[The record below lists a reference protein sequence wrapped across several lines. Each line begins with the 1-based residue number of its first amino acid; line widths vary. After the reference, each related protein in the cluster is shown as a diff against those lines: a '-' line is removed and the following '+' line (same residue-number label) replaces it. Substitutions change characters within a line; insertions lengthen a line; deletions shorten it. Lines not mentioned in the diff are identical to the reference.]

1 MPPGARGPRET
12 VPESC
17 KRTIEITVPA
27 AEVQQETERVIGSLK
42 ARAKLP
48 GFRPGKAPSSLIRQ
62 RYAGDIREEV
72 VRSLVPKHFHK
83 TAEDQNLRVVGTPD
97 ITDVHFHDGEPLK
110 FKAEFEV
117 SPDFDLKDYRGL
129 TVGYREPQVT
139 EEQVAQRLE
148 QLREQKAQFVNEAPR
163 PVADGDFAVVSLDPL
178 DQAEPILAKQDEVVV
193 EIGAAE
199 TFEAFTLNLRGLSPG
214 DEKEFEVAY
223 PEEFGDRKLAG
234 RTIRFRA
241 VLKGIRRKEL
251 PELSDDFATELG
263 DFKDLE
269 ALREEL
275 RKALVRE
282 QEYGAQQEAKSKLVD
297 QLVQA
302 HDFPVPV
309 ALVDRQIENQV
320 EQYLRTLVAQG
331 VDVSTV
337 KLDWNKVRESQRERA
352 TKQVKASMLL
362 DRIAEREAIEVTNDE
377 VDREVLHVARQ
388 QKEPL
393 AAVRRRLEKEGA
405 LRQIAGR
412 IRTEKTL
419 NLLFEQARK
428 VVEE

>member
-1 MPPGARGPRET
+1 
-12 VPESC
+12 VLESC

-27 AEVQQETERVIGSLK
+27 TEVQQETERVVGSLK

-48 GFRPGKAPSSLIRQ
+48 GFRPGKAPSSLIRS

-83 TAEDQNLRVVGTPD
+83 AAEDQNLRVVGTPD
-97 ITDVHFHDGEPLK
+97 ISDVHFHDGEPLK

-117 SPDFDLKDYRGL
+117 SPDFDLKEYRGL

-139 EEQVAQRLE
+139 EEHVAQRLE

-178 DQAEPILAKQDEVVV
+178 DQTETALVKQDEVVV
-193 EIGAAE
+193 EIGAAD

-214 DEKEFEVAY
+214 DEKEFDVAY
-223 PEEFGDRKLAG
+223 PKEFGDPKLAG
-234 RTIRFRA
+234 RSIRFRA
-241 VLKGIRRKEL
+241 VLQGIRRKEL
-251 PELSDDFATELG
+251 PELGDDFATELG
-263 DFKDLE
+263 DFKDLDE
-269 ALREEL
+269 LREEL

-282 QEYGAQQEAKSKLVD
+282 QEYGAQQEAKGKLVD

-302 HDFPVPV
+302 HDFPVPE
-309 ALVDRQIENQV
+309 ALVDRQIESQV

-337 KLDWNKVRESQRERA
+337 KLDWNKVKESQRERA

-388 QKEPL
+388 GKEPL
-393 AAVRRRLEKEGA
+393 ATVRRRLEKEGA
-405 LRQIAGR
+405 LRLIAGR

-419 NLLFEQARK
+419 NVLFEQARK